1 MVITRKSIPRR
12 AFLRGTGAALAL
24 PVLDAMTPA
33 FAAETTRPI
42 RMAFI
47 QVPNGIFNLNNEW
60 TPKTE
65 GANWEM
71 TPTLKPL
78 EAFRDRMVV
87 IGGLDHQ
94 QAAGRD
100 GEVGGDHPRACT
112 AWLTGT
118 HAKMTS
124 GADLRAGISVD
135 QIAAKEFGKYTQLA
149 SLEIGLESPEVVGA
163 CESAY
168 GCAYYNTI
176 SWRNE
181 TTPLPMENRP
191 RAIFERL
198 FGDGGAPDPKVRL
211 ALRQEDRSILDAV
224 NADVKRLR
232 GKLGGTDRGKIDQYL
247 EAVRDVERRMQ
258 LAEKQGDHDCCR
270 IGGPV
275 GAPEVF
281 SEYYKLM
288 ADLMVLAWQTDM
300 TRVIT
305 FQMGHE
311 MSGRAYPE
319 VGFGD
324 AHHPCT
330 HHQGDPEKQEKT
342 TQINVFHTKMLAY
355 YLGKLRAT
363 PDGDGSLLDHSMI
376 LYGAALS
383 DANLHLYTDLPLV
396 LVAGGVGG
404 IKGGQACPLSQPHA
418 DDQSAPHHAGQGQCS
433 PRGEAGR
440 QHGKAWFADRYR
452 LAAGFNEGPRES
464 GDPR

>member
-1 MVITRKSIPRR
+1 MLITRKSIPRR
-12 AFLRGTGAALAL
+12 TFLRGTGAVLAL

-33 FAAETTRPI
+33 LSAETTRPI
-42 RMAFI
+42 RLGFM
-47 QVPNGIFNLNNEW
+47 QVPNGIMNLKNEFS
-60 TPKTE
+60 PKET
-65 GANWEM
+65 G
-71 TPTLKPL
+71 PL
-78 EAFRDRMVV
+78 NELPRTTAALADFKDRLLL
-87 IGGLDHQ
+87 ISGLDSQ
-94 QAAGRD
+94 QAAGLD
-100 GEVGGDHPRACT
+100 FEVGGDHPRACT

-118 HAKMTS
+118 HPKMTS
-124 GADLRAGISVD
+124 GADLHAGISAD
-135 QIAAKEFGKYTQLA
+135 QIAARHFGKETQVA

-176 SWRNE
+176 AWRNE
-181 TTPLPMENRP
+181 TSPLPMENRP

-198 FGDGGAPDPKVRL
+198 FGEAGTNPEVRL
-211 ALRQEDRSILDAV
+211 ALRQEDRSILDAI
-224 NADVKRLR
+224 NADVRRLR

-258 LAEKQGDHDCCR
+258 LAEKQGDR
-270 IGGPV
+270 ELPQMEAPV

-281 SEYYKLM
+281 SEYFKLM

-305 FQMGHE
+305 FMMGHE

-324 AHHPCT
+324 AHHPNT
-330 HHQGDPEKQEKT
+330 HHQGDPEKIEKT
-342 TQINVFHTKMLAY
+342 VKINTFHIKMLSH
-355 YLGKLRAT
+355 YLDKLRAT

-383 DANLHLYTDLPLV
+383 DANLHLYTDLPLL

-404 IKGGQACPLSQPHA
+404 IKGGMHVKYPKRTPLTNLLLTML
-418 DDQSAPHHAGQGQCS
+418 DKAGVPGVAS
-433 PRGEAGR
+433 LGDST
-440 QHGKAWFADRYR
+440 KR
-452 LAAGFNEGPRES
+452 LELPTA
-464 GDPR
+464 

>member
-12 AFLRGTGAALAL
+12 TFLRGTGAVLAL

-33 FAAETTRPI
+33 FAAETARPI
-42 RMAFI
+42 RMAFM
-47 QVPNGIFNLNNEW
+47 QVPNGIMNLKNEFA
-60 TPKTE
+60 PKAE
-65 GANWEM
+65 GPLGEM
-71 TPTLKPL
+71 TRILEPL
-78 EAFRDRMVV
+78 SDHKDRLVV
-87 IGGLDHQ
+87 MSGLDSQ
-94 QAAGRD
+94 QAAGLNF
-100 GEVGGDHPRACT
+100 EVGGDHPRACT

-124 GADLRAGISVD
+124 GADLHAGISVD
-135 QIAAKEFGKYTQLA
+135 QIAARQFGKETQLA

-181 TTPLPMENRP
+181 TSPLPMENRP

-198 FGDGGAPDPKVRL
+198 FGEGGTNPEVRL
-211 ALRQEDRSILDAV
+211 AMRQEERSILDAI
-224 NADVKRLR
+224 NADVRRLR

-247 EAVRDVERRMQ
+247 EAIRDVERRMQ
-258 LAEKQGDHDCCR
+258 LAEKQTDR
-270 IGGPV
+270 EVPQIEGPA

-281 SEYYKLM
+281 SEYFKLM
-288 ADLMVLAWQTDM
+288 SDLMTLAWQTDM

-305 FQMGHE
+305 FMMGHE

-330 HHQGDPEKQEKT
+330 HHQGDPEKIEKT
-342 TQINVFHTKMLAY
+342 VKINTFHIKMLAY
-355 YLGKLRAT
+355 YLDKLRST

-383 DANLHLYTDLPLV
+383 DANLHLYTDLPLL

-404 IKGGQACPLSQPHA
+404 IKGGQHVRYPRRTPLTNLLLTMLDKANVKGVESLGDSTKRA
-418 DDQSAPHHAGQGQCS
+418 DLPTV
-433 PRGEAGR
+433 
-440 QHGKAWFADRYR
+440 
-452 LAAGFNEGPRES
+452 
-464 GDPR
+464 